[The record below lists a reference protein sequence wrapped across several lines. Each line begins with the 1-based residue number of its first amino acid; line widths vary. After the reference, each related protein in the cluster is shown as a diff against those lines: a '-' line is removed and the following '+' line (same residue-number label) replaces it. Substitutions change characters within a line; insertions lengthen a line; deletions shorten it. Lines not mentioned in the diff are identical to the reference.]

1 MTTTMKYTGLKKQ
14 GCVQVCG
21 EDGTYNSNDLGRVYT
36 VIHQQTRA
44 QSQLHLVTNLSYLGD
59 ININVM
65 NN

>member
-1 MTTTMKYTGLKKQ
+1 MTTTLKYTGLKKQ
-14 GCVQVCG
+14 GCVQVY
-21 EDGTYNSNDLGRVYT
+21 DRGRVYT
-36 VIHQQTRA
+36 VTHQQTRA